1 MLHRGE
7 EEEKLFC
14 AGGARERES
23 LVLDRHIPHCSI
35 FHIQVVQ
42 CLNPI
47 RNSTCKL
54 PCGLSPLELLRSGQD
69 GKSGLLKSIGRLL
82 LLWGW
87 RCQGWQGT
95 QVPLKMPTQYLIPD
109 GYMGGWMFN
118 TTSLEAARP
127 STPLGLLLRESLAHS
142 ADAVPCGCLLH
153 ALISDGG

>member
-1 MLHRGE
+1 MGLMLHRGE

-54 PCGLSPLELLRSGQD
+54 PCP
-69 GKSGLLKSIGRLL
+69 
-82 LLWGW
+82 
-87 RCQGWQGT
+87 
-95 QVPLKMPTQYLIPD
+95 
-109 GYMGGWMFN
+109 
-118 TTSLEAARP
+118 
-127 STPLGLLLRESLAHS
+127 
-142 ADAVPCGCLLH
+142 
-153 ALISDGG
+153 